1 MGIYAPDQTMLENKS
16 GYTPTDLMRDLID
29 DNNLS
34 LMVIGRFGISLGFGD
49 ATIQDVCRH
58 NDVDCHTFLAVANFI
73 AGKKHDMYKVSLQP
87 LMCYL
92 KHTHSYFLD
101 FILPII
107 RRKFIE
113 AINCSDT
120 NDVAFLILKFYDD
133 YMAEV
138 RRHMEYENDTIF
150 SYVEKLLSG
159 TVDPDFTIAHYSA
172 SHEDMV
178 SKLNE
183 LKEIVIRHYHQ
194 RDNDL
199 LISALYDII
208 NCEHDLMSH
217 CAIEDRLFVPAVRNL
232 EKQVLSAHSQSECGN
247 IPDTPDQEAILD
259 SLSNREKEIIRC
271 VARGLSNKEIADELY
286 LSIHTIT
293 TYRRNI
299 SSKLDIHSSAGLA
312 IFAIIHGIITLEE
325 VNN

>member
-1 MGIYAPDQTMLENKS
+1 MLENKA
-16 GYTPTDLMRDLID
+16 GYITTDMMRDLID

-49 ATIQDVCRH
+49 ATIQEVCRT
-58 NDVDCHTFLAVANFI
+58 NDVDCSTFLAVANFI
-73 AGKKHDMYKVSLQP
+73 AGKKYDRYNVSLSP

-92 KHTHSYFLD
+92 KRTHSYFLE

-120 NDVAFLILKFYDD
+120 NDAAFLILRFYDD
-133 YMAEV
+133 YVGEV

-150 SYVEKLLSG
+150 PYVEKLLDGS
-159 TVDPDFTIAHYSA
+159 TDPDFTISRYSS
-172 SHEDMV
+172 SHDDMV
-178 SKLNE
+178 EKLNE

-217 CAIEDRLFVPAVRNL
+217 CAIEDRLFVPAARNL
-232 EKQVLSAHSQSECGN
+232 EQKVLSSQAQNDAEQSQN
-247 IPDTPDQEAILD
+247 NDTQEDMVDA
-259 SLSNREKEIIRC
+259 LSTREREIIRC
-271 VARGLSNKEIADELY
+271 VARGMSNKEIADELY
-286 LSIHTIT
+286 LSIHTVT

-312 IFAIIHGIITLEE
+312 IFAIIHGIITLDE
-325 VNN
+325 VNS